1 MVRTLL
7 VPDNSEVSIRLP
19 ESFVGKQVEVI
30 AFTINDLVED
40 DNEHIQALTHYASQ
54 KLLAKDWLTKE
65 EDEAWQNL

>member
-30 AFTINDLVED
+30 AFTINDLVEHD
-40 DNEHIQALTHYASQ
+40 IEHIQPLTHYASQ
-54 KLLAKDWLTKE
+54 KSLAKDWLTKE